1 MSIRNLKDG
10 SKKPWLCECYPQGR
24 GGKRIRKKFATK
36 GEAAAFERFTMNE
49 VDDKPWLGDKPDHRR
64 LSDLIDR
71 WFELHGKNLKSGK
84 HAHRRLEMMVEKMNN
99 PMACTLTGTD
109 FANYRANR
117 KMQGHIRNGEDMSA
131 SSLNQD
137 ILWMKSVFNELIRMK
152 EWKLPNPL
160 HDFKNIKLP
169 ESELVYLS
177 HDEIEYLFKVIQ
189 QSHVAEQIALV
200 CKICLSTGARISEAL
215 NLTRSHVQPYKI
227 TYTNTKGKKNR
238 TIPIS
243 KELFNELESRKNHK
257 LFSCGYGVVYKWLI
271 KALPHLPKGQ
281 TTHVLRHTFASH
293 FMMNGGNIIVLK
305 DILGHSDIK
314 TTMTYSHFAPNHL
327 SDAVTLNPLSKNG
340 GNLATTTEN
349 HG

>member
-1 MSIRNLKDG
+1 MSIRNLKDN

-24 GGKRIRKKFATK
+24 EGKRIRKKFATK

-49 VDDKPWLGDKPDHRR
+49 VDDKPWLGEKTDHRR
-64 LSDLIDR
+64 LSNLVER
-71 WFELHGKNLKSGK
+71 WYELHGKNLKSGQ
-84 HAHRRLEMMVEKMNN
+84 HAFRRLEMMVENMNN
-99 PMACTLTGTD
+99 PVAYTVTGSD

-117 KMQGHIRNGEDMSA
+117 KMRGNVRNGEELSA
-131 SSLNQD
+131 SSLNLD

-152 EWKLPNPL
+152 EWKHANPL
-160 HDFKNIKLP
+160 QDLRNIKLP
-169 ESELVYLS
+169 ESELVFLS
-177 HDEIEYLFKVIQ
+177 HSEIKHLFEFIQ
-189 QSHVAEQIALV
+189 GSQVADQIRLV
-200 CKICLSTGARISEAL
+200 CEICLSTGARISEAL

-243 KELFNELESRKNHK
+243 IELFNDLQSINDHH
-257 LFSCGYGVVYKWLI
+257 LFSCRYAVVHKWLN

-314 TTMTYSHFAPNHL
+314 TTMTYAHFSPSHL
-327 SDAVTLNPLSKNG
+327 SDAVTLNPLAKSG
-340 GNLATTTEN
+340 DNLAAKFIKSA
-349 HG
+349 